1 MNSSRGVGSR
11 CVTVAVPTVPSEWRW
26 GQGKVGGGQEKV
38 PEKER
43 ILEQNNTCLL
53 HAVPSLHANIIF
65 HFFPSPSFLLHFQS
79 VFYLGITNRK
89 NLLKALLY

>member
-1 MNSSRGVGSR
+1 MNSSHGVGSR
-11 CVTVAVPTVPSEWRW
+11 CVTTAVPTVPFEWRW
-26 GQGKVGGGQEKV
+26 GQWKVGGGQEKV

-65 HFFPSPSFLLHFQS
+65 HFFLSPSFLLHFQS
-79 VFYLGITNRK
+79 VFLFGYY